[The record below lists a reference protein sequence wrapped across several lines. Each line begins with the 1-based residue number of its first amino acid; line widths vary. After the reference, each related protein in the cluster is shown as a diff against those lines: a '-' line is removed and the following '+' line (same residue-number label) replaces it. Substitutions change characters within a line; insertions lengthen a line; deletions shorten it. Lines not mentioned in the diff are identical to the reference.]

1 MSPRNTASQ
10 AAGDPPLELG
20 DLDDPAPQGDTAIT
34 RSHPPSICTI
44 SRLAETVGEVTIRQW
59 ARMTAEQRSM
69 YELGQTTVRSSV
81 WKEMGKL
88 GIQDNPIA
96 KGRYLIS
103 QYGGRMGI
111 LFMRRIR

>member
-1 MSPRNTASQ
+1 
-10 AAGDPPLELG
+10 
-20 DLDDPAPQGDTAIT
+20 
-34 RSHPPSICTI
+34 
-44 SRLAETVGEVTIRQW
+44 
-59 ARMTAEQRSM
+59 MTAEQRSM

-111 LFMRRIR
+111 LIHASNPLNLIKTVGTGGTPMATHVGSFVANAARAGGSAYFTHLSSQFN